1 MKSNPFVG
9 RYFFHFHTSFTDGK
23 LTVSDYFD
31 FAARNRI
38 DSLIFLEHIRKVP
51 TYDAIAF
58 TRIVRELAETTGVQ
72 THLGFEAKLMPGG
85 GLDIGEET
93 LKLAE
98 VIGIAE
104 HGFPDDR
111 QLLESS
117 FSRTLDQFVARM
129 ADKTFVWV
137 HPGLWLKKRRI
148 GPKQDAGFGD
158 MLKEAQTYGVRIE
171 RNLRYGLV
179 SEECL
184 PGIASDLLVVGA
196 DAHVAGDLQSWSA
209 TK

>member
-1 MKSNPFVG
+1 MKSNPFSG
-9 RYFFHFHTSFTDGK
+9 CYFFHFHTSFTDGR

-31 FAARNRI
+31 FATRNGI
-38 DSLIFLEHIRKVP
+38 DSLVFLEHIRMVP
-51 TYDAIAF
+51 TYDPIAF
-58 TRIVRELAETTGVQ
+58 TRIVRGLAETTGVQ
-72 THLGFEAKLMPGG
+72 TYVGFEAKLLPGG
-85 GLDIGEET
+85 GLDIGEEI
-93 LKLAE
+93 LKLAD

-117 FSRTLDQFVARM
+117 FCRTLDQLVART

-137 HPGLWLKKRRI
+137 HPGLWLKKKGIDPR
-148 GPKQDAGFGD
+148 QDATFGA
-158 MLKEAQTYGVRIE
+158 MLRGAQSYGVRIE

-184 PGIASDLLVVGA
+184 NEIGPDLVVMGA
-196 DAHVAGDLQSWSA
+196 DAHVAGDLEAWGL
-209 TK
+209 TR